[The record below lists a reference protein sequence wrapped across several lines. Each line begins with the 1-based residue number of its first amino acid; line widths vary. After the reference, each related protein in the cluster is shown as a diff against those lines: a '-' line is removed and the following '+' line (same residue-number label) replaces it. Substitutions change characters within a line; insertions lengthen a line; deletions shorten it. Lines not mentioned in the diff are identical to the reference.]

1 MLPLGIWE
9 EGGEHGVALV
19 VPWYAVLSGAPPHL
33 SPDMYTLS
41 LGDPD
46 HFLPGKTLF

>member
-19 VPWYAVLSGAPPHL
+19 VPWYAVLSGAPP
-33 SPDMYTLS
+33 P
-41 LGDPD
+41 
-46 HFLPGKTLF
+46 LPRETCMTSSA